1 MLNLSHLRKCS
12 TFYVDGNGINIKRSF
27 RGLNFRFNDFLCI
40 FKRGSL
46 QRFLFFSD
54 KFVFKV
60 TSYRSLSYN
69 LFKTGKT
76 HKRKNEKIVKLS
88 QKEILVVSL
97 ISNVL
102 QWNLFL
108 QCYSFISFRIVFQRK
123 NTVKESFF
131 NLTNWKITFFL
142 SKNFT
147 HKNLSCSKLWL
158 DQVFSTAY
166 CDTNLFVI
174 LKFWNNYFWKILNS

>member
-46 QRFLFFSD
+46 QRFFFLATNSSS
-54 KFVFKV
+54 KSHL
-60 TSYRSLSYN
+60 TRYRSLSYN

-76 HKRKNEKIVKLS
+76 HKRNNEKIVKLS

-131 NLTNWKITFFL
+131 NLRNWKITFFL
-142 SKNFT
+142 SK
-147 HKNLSCSKLWL
+147 
-158 DQVFSTAY
+158 
-166 CDTNLFVI
+166 
-174 LKFWNNYFWKILNS
+174 KFNTQKSITQ